1 MDDPPNYSFKLKS
14 THKSAIHRQITEA
27 LLIDNTPEGNLMN
40 GKAEWGHN
48 SIHRLKLPE
57 NQHQQGDPL
66 PKIPA
71 QATNNA
77 KRVHSG
83 NLNNFDMQ
91 FIQRK
96 KMARLEKAKH

>member
-1 MDDPPNYSFKLKS
+1 
-14 THKSAIHRQITEA
+14 
-27 LLIDNTPEGNLMN
+27 MN

-57 NQHQQGDPL
+57 NQPNETL

-71 QATNNA
+71 QATINA

-83 NLNNFDMQ
+83 SLNNFDMQ
-91 FIQRK
+91 FTQRK
-96 KMARLEKAKH
+96 KKARLEKAKH